1 MFDTPVEKETNG
13 RNSEKISESTQELIH
28 QAAEI
33 CEDNEAAVV
42 TYTNMLQSCAD
53 PQEQLK
59 HQLAEVCE
67 EKQAV
72 GIADTNSLQ
81 RSADHEKPYSAP
93 VQEVNCN

>member
-1 MFDTPVEKETNG
+1 MLDTPVEKG
-13 RNSEKISESTQELIH
+13 RNDEKISESTEELIH
-28 QAAEI
+28 QTAEI